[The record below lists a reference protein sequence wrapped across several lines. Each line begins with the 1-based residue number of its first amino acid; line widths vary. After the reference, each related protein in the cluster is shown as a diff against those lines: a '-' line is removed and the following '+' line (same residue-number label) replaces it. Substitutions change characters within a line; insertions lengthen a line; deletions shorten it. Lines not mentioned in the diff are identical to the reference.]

1 MGQVQVAVDRVED
14 NHRITRRYSSRDI
27 IPANANE
34 VVAGFYPV
42 TVSYLSLFYTK
53 FEFGR
58 RLAIFYGQSAVA
70 GAFGAV
76 LSYFVFSYFP
86 NPGTS
91 PGPEARANGSGWK
104 SWQILFLIEGCITI
118 IIAVTGFFWL
128 PRSAKTAWFLTP
140 EERKWAEARIKADQS
155 NTSGAPSS
163 KRSVEDASGL
173 DDDDEAEGLLGSPST
188 PRRGTTQIKHND
200 RAVTDDRG
208 LSWHDILSAFLDW
221 KVWYLLVCNILSAI
235 PVTAF
240 SVFLPLVLAP
250 LTNPSMNAATVV
262 DPKSD
267 PALTNL
273 LAAPPFL
280 LGAVVLYAF
289 TSYSDK
295 QRIRLFPI
303 LAGLAILLFG
313 LTLTIFLP
321 RPWVIPRYMSL
332 CILLS
337 GSFIASPLQVAWL
350 SNNIPQP
357 GKRTVV
363 LGINGWGN
371 FAGVFS
377 AMLFEPRFAPGY
389 EVPFFVTFG
398 LVGFAW
404 IGYAIFRVWLVRE
417 NSSRDKDGG
426 TLHRDRQGLLE
437 DILEDFRLERA
448 KRWVG
453 EIRAMEREQEGKEF
467 RYGL

>member
-1 MGQVQVAVDRVED
+1 MKVSLLVLQSTGVETD
-14 NHRITRRYSSRDI
+14 DI
-27 IPANANE
+27 K
-34 VVAGFYPV
+34 AGFYPV
-42 TVSYLSLFYTK
+42 TVAYLSLFYTK

-58 RLAIFYGQSAVA
+58 RLAIFYGQSAIA
-70 GAFGAV
+70 GAFGAI
-76 LSYFVFSYFP
+76 LSYFVFSMFP
-86 NPGTS
+86 NPWTD
-91 PGPEARANGSGWK
+91 PESKDGARNDSSWK
-104 SWQILFLIEGCITI
+104 SWQVLFLIEGCVTI
-118 IIAVTGFFWL
+118 VIAITGFFWL
-128 PRSAKTAWFLTP
+128 PHSAKTAWFLTP
-140 EERKWAEARIKADQS
+140 EERKWAEARIKADQA
-155 NTSGAPSS
+155 NTSGASSS
-163 KRSVEDASGL
+163 KRGVEDATGL
-173 DDDDEAEGLLGSPST
+173 DEDSEAEGLLGSAPASPIT
-188 PRRGTTQIKHND
+188 PRRNLPRIDQTN

-250 LTNPSMNAATVV
+250 MTNPSMSAATVV

-303 LAGLAILLFG
+303 LAGLAILLIG

-321 RPWVIPRYMSL
+321 RPWVIPRYISL

-389 EVPFFVTFG
+389 EVPFFITFG
-398 LVGFAW
+398 LVGCAW
-404 IGYAIFRVWLVRE
+404 AGYAVFRVWLVRE
-417 NSSRDKDGG
+417 NSR
-426 TLHRDRQGLLE
+426 RDREGGSFRGDRQSLLE
-437 DILEDFRLERA
+437 DILEDFRLDRA
-448 KRWVG
+448 KQWVG